1 MKRKN
6 KSDILAKSVNEYCIH
21 LKNGFSQESFEKS
34 SQEEIYA
41 SIEKS
46 GLKEKYLKE
55 IDNAKRCG
63 RKKWE
68 GMIMYRFNEDGYIQH
83 SVWMFCMKNLFGWKD
98 KPETVLKKNKT
109 IKVKLGF
116 GEEDSDEI

>member
-6 KSDILAKSVNEYCIH
+6 KNDNLAKSVIEYCNH
-21 LKNGFSQESFEKS
+21 LKNGFSPESFEKS
-34 SQEEIYA
+34 TQEEIYA

-46 GLKEKYLKE
+46 GNIENFLKE

-68 GMIMYRFNEDGYIQH
+68 GMIMDKFNEEGYIQH

-98 KPETVLKKNKT
+98 KPETVVKKNKT